1 MDALYA
7 VVFANRCRSNHHRLA
22 VDALRHLHAPEA
34 GRWRTML
41 LRYHAEYLG
50 GAKAPDE
57 LFKDFKNHVL
67 HVREG
72 EWGGAIESCEE
83 WYRRTV
89 RALREKDWPQAAWC
103 AGVMSHYFVDP
114 LQPFHTHQTEEE
126 NIIHRAVEWSFSKSY
141 GTFQEILTR
150 DLGGYP
156 KIEVPEAADWLA
168 QMVRDGARA
177 ANAHY
182 ETIIDHY
189 DFKRGVKDPQAGLD
203 QELKDT
209 VAKLVGRAVIGLSRV
224 LDRAI
229 AEAAVAPPRIDGA
242 LQTVLLGLGTPIDMI
257 LKAIDDAHARREVE
271 AQYAE
276 YRRTG
281 KVRATLGEDDRV
293 VRALHAEEVLKTPL
307 SSLDCKWPRQIGSK
321 ARTGAPAR
329 GVKKRKAKS
338 GRRRKAV
345 AAPVLVAKAVIAPSA
360 SPPPTS
366 APTPVSVK
374 LAAAPAVAEA
384 RPAPKPRKTP
394 AAKIPRELPA
404 GAPLA
409 RRDKTLPACTL
420 SEDAPVVQ
428 APAIGPKTAQRLH
441 GIGVRTVADLLRLDP
456 DRAQADI
463 GVRHITAQTVRDWQA
478 QARLAC
484 TVPGLKSREAQAL
497 AACGVTDARDL
508 ASQDAESLCE
518 AIGEW
523 GISDAGQRA
532 WGNAPAP
539 TVDDVATWMLRAR
552 RALPP
557 ENEASSVRRET
568 VAA

>member
-1 MDALYA
+1 
-7 VVFANRCRSNHHRLA
+7 LA
-22 VDALRHLHAPEA
+22 VDALRHLQAPEA
-34 GRWRTML
+34 ERWRTML
-41 LRYHAEYLG
+41 LRFHAEYLG

-89 RALREKDWPQAAWC
+89 RALRDRDWPQAAWC

-126 NIIHRAVEWSFSKSY
+126 NVIHRAVEWSFSKSY
-141 GTFQEILTR
+141 GVFQDILTR

-156 KIEVPEAADWLA
+156 KIEVPEGADWLA

-189 DFKRGVKDPQAGLD
+189 DFKRGVKNPQAGLD

-209 VAKLVGRAVIGLSRV
+209 VAKLVGRAVIGLARV
-224 LDRAI
+224 LDRAF
-229 AEAAVAPPRIDGA
+229 AEAAAPPPQINGA
-242 LQTVLLGLGTPIDMI
+242 LVAVLVGLATPIDLI
-257 LKAIDDAHARREVE
+257 LKAIDDVNARREVE

-281 KVRATLGEDDRV
+281 KVRTTLGEDDRV

-307 SSLDCKWPRQIGSK
+307 SSLDCKWPREIGAK

-329 GVKKRKAKS
+329 RAKTRKTKGKRK
-338 GRRRKAV
+338 RRS
-345 AAPVLVAKAVIAPSA
+345 AAPVLVAKAVVLPAAPLA
-360 SPPPTS
+360 VAAQ
-366 APTPVSVK
+366 APTPIPAT
-374 LAAAPAVAEA
+374 LTAAEDAP
-384 RPAPKPRKTP
+384 RPAKARQATSPKLPRD
-394 AAKIPRELPA
+394 LPV

-409 RRDKTLPACTL
+409 RRDKVLPACSL
-420 SEDAPVVQ
+420 SEQAPVVQ
-428 APAIGPKTAQRLH
+428 APAIGPKTAKRLEA
-441 GIGVRTVADLLRLDP
+441 IGVRTVADLLRLDP

-463 GVRHITAQTVRDWQA
+463 GVRHISAQTVRDWQA

-497 AACGVTDARDL
+497 AACGVSDARDL
-508 ASQDAESLCE
+508 ASRDAEQLCE
-518 AIGEW
+518 AIGAW

-532 WGNAPAP
+532 WGSAPAP
-539 TVDDVATWMLRAR
+539 TVDDVATWMLRAQ
-552 RALPP
+552 RASPP
-557 ENEASSVRRET
+557 ESGAREARREV